1 MTAIYEDLYTL
12 FDYYF
17 SDGIENQIE
26 NKIYKEVIKL
36 IKIYANKTLQIN
48 DNRRRNKADAIETER
63 MIIMR
68 EKVQEMRG
76 CLLKIQRQVEKDV
89 TKCNDKFIGLIQANF
104 KKQLRILLF
113 VMVTFVPDVFDK

>member
-17 SDGIENQIE
+17 SDGIESQIE
-26 NKIYKEVIKL
+26 NKIYREVIKL

-68 EKVQEMRG
+68 EKVQEMRS